1 MNGDDL
7 DRAAILA
14 RQRFIALALA
24 GISGLAAESVLAAEP
39 PAESVVLGREHDPR
53 CELIGD
59 DLPPLPSPTP
69 PPETLSEA
77 ERYEQAKQRYAAAKQ
92 AHADGDYDQTIIEL
106 EAAYALAPD
115 KHGLAFYIGAMA
127 HHVDRWRIARAYLQ
141 HFLAHA
147 DPQKFP
153 DFFRDAELIL
163 QEIAIYGCETVPD
176 ERAPSS
182 APEPCLSICRP
193 SKVERNACEQKRE
206 RKARLREE
214 RRAERRKRRGQ

>member
-1 MNGDDL
+1 MNDDDL

-14 RQRFIALALA
+14 RRQRFIALALA

-69 PPETLSEA
+69 PLETLSEA

-106 EAAYALAPD
+106 EAA
-115 KHGLAFYIGAMA
+115 
-127 HHVDRWRIARAYLQ
+127 
-141 HFLAHA
+141 
-147 DPQKFP
+147 
-153 DFFRDAELIL
+153 
-163 QEIAIYGCETVPD
+163 D

-206 RKARLREE
+206 RKARLR
-214 RRAERRKRRGQ
+214 AERRKRRGQ